1 MLAKP
6 QTFSIEEKAKLEKL
20 RLQVGLDPST
30 NGQIDEVKNLLD
42 PGHLKGLLQKLVDEG
57 HFPSLIVAGSQ
68 FVKRYA
74 FMLLVPFLY
83 SFSKWDKPILAGPE
97 MLKYN
102 LDTSTDPWMMN
113 FVLSND
119 TLSGMNTRS
128 EAREKLADELIN
140 GNLAP
145 FIETVVEATKLSP
158 TILWENAAIYLFWL
172 YETELPS
179 GASEDQQSK
188 IQEDF
193 HYLLKEFQCTSFTC
207 GVNPFIQYY
216 TQKEE
221 TANGPQRFR
230 RTCCL
235 FDQASDD
242 GRCCKTCPKM
252 K

>member
-6 QTFSIEEKAKLEKL
+6 QTFSNEEKAILEKL
-20 RLQVGLDPST
+20 RLHVGVDPSAT
-30 NGQIDEVKNLLD
+30 GQLGEVKDLLD
-42 PGHLKGLLQKLVDEG
+42 ADHLKRFLQKLVDEG

-83 SFSKWDKPILAGPE
+83 SFTKWNKPIVAGPE

-102 LDTSTDPWMMN
+102 VDTSTTPWMMN
-113 FVLSND
+113 FVLPND
-119 TLSGMNTRS
+119 TMSKSATRS
-128 EAREKLADELIN
+128 EMRAKLADELIN
-140 GNLAP
+140 KNLAP
-145 FIETVVEATKLSP
+145 LIETIVGSTKLSP

-172 YETELPS
+172 YETELQKDA
-179 GASEDQQSK
+179 GEEQLAR

-207 GVNPFIQYY
+207 GVNPFIQYH
-216 TQKEE
+216 TEKEE
-221 TANGPQRFR
+221 TANGKQRFR